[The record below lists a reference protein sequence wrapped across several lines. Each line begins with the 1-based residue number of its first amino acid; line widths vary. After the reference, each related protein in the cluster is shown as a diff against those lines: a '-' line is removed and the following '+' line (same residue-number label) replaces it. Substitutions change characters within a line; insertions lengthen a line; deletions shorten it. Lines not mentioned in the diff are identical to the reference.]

1 MCKQANKHHAEK
13 QSPGF
18 AFTLCIMSKYNNTTN
33 AAMGDDKKP
42 SDCII
47 SALLNL
53 FFKRPYFFHNALLAG
68 QDIYQ

>member
-1 MCKQANKHHAEK
+1 MQKNKVQGLHLHFALC
-13 QSPGF
+13 QS
-18 AFTLCIMSKYNNTTN
+18 TTTQP
-33 AAMGDDKKP
+33 MLRWEMIKKP